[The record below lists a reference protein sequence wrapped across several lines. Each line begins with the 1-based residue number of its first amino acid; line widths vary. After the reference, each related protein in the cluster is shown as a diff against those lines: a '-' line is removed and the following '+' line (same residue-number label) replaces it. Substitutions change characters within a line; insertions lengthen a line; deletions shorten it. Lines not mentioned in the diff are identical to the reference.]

1 MFFGF
6 FLIEKA
12 QLIVCCIYSIRM
24 GSFRLFNSESFYLY
38 VYLFIGQ
45 NFIEM
50 YSWLYY
56 MIIQNVHYLSFC
68 LYKYIWENLY
78 NLTGNFNR
86 SF

>member
-50 YSWLYY
+50 YSWLY
-56 MIIQNVHYLSFC
+56 I
-68 LYKYIWENLY
+68 
-78 NLTGNFNR
+78 
-86 SF
+86 